1 MLEKDKGNSFLK
13 TYFLRK
19 IFIFGVFLSLLMITV
34 PGLAVLNPSFY
45 GMNQANMTLVG
56 DNNTLAKGDYL
67 YLFDTTTVVSD
78 NITGYTWN
86 VDVNPSGS
94 ISGPTT
100 SSKKNPVFGP
110 FTGAADLTVDLIVD
124 NDTGLQPPVKKEYYV
139 VDNYSHI
146 RPSYSVKADYR
157 NVSAEY
163 PKGTLTFNDTSAV
176 FGFPMNETVNWWWQT
191 TNDSGVSKNAS
202 ARNNFTVSLSGSSQY
217 SVNLTVKD
225 NKGNLASI
233 LGHVGIPPDDVGLVP
248 NIVAV
253 PMRGTVPL
261 NVSFIDLSMYYLPVR
276 DNLIWNWDFD
286 VEEVD
291 PETPH
296 TSSDQNPVH
305 EYIKPGTYY
314 VSFEISD
321 GFSRASTTIGPI
333 QVLSPSV
340 DFAVSPTR
348 GEIPFNVTVISQA
361 TGLNDTPLYEW
372 NFGNGTVITTDT
384 PSYVYT
390 YNPAIID
397 PTITKNYT
405 ISHRVF
411 SDGDVFAA
419 SNTQNVTIFAQNPPR
434 ARFTAYPR
442 DGQAPLNVSFI
453 DQSEGREPFR
463 YEWYFGDNTP
473 KVYEQNPIHVYNN
486 PGVYDVT
493 LMIRA
498 QNGNDIINQTDI
510 IRVTD
515 YPIPNVS
522 FSMAPIEG
530 YAPLKVSFID
540 QTCHRNCS
548 FRYLW
553 EFGDGNTSILKNPVW
568 EYVTPGSYTV
578 NLTVTDEWGVSGNTI
593 GGVDVKV
600 LDPNLRYG
608 LLVANFNALIT
619 RGIAPLEVHFIDES
633 TGKPI
638 GWKWDFGD
646 NTESYDQSPNHT
658 FTQPG
663 VYNVTLKVYNQTSDA
678 SKITKNEYITAIS
691 SKIDALFNYHYIN
704 NQKGRQIQFF
714 DRSKGVGINEWNWD
728 FGDGTFSTNQNPI
741 HLFSTS
747 GSFNVKLVVSN
758 GYCSGT
764 YTYVVNV

>member
-19 IFIFGVFLSLLMITV
+19 IFIFGVLLSLLMITV

-124 NDTGLQPPVKKEYYV
+124 NDTGLQPPVTKEYYV

-157 NVSAEY
+157 NVSTEY
-163 PKGTLTFNDTSAV
+163 PNGTLTFNDTSAV
-176 FGFPMNETVNWWWQT
+176 FGFPMNETVNWWWQA

-202 ARNNFTVSLSGSSQY
+202 ACDNFTVTLSGTSQY
-217 SVNLTVKD
+217 SLNLTVKD
-225 NKGNLASI
+225 NNGNLASI
-233 LGHVGIPPDDVGLVP
+233 LGHVGVPPDDVGLVP
-248 NIVAV
+248 NIIGV
-253 PMRGTVPL
+253 PMSGTVPL
-261 NVSFIDLSMYYLPVR
+261 NVSFIDLSMYYLPIR
-276 DNLIWNWDFD
+276 DNLKWNWDFD

-296 TSSDQNPVH
+296 TSSDQNPIH
-305 EYIKPGTYY
+305 AYTKPGTYY
-314 VSFEISD
+314 VSFDISD
-321 GFSRASTTIGPI
+321 NFSVAPITIGPI
-333 QVLSPSV
+333 DVFPKPIPSV

-411 SDGDVFAA
+411 SDGDVFTA
-419 SNTQNVTIFAQNPPR
+419 SNTQNVTVFAQNPPR

-442 DGQAPLNVSFI
+442 DGQAPMNVSFI
-453 DQSEGREPFR
+453 DQSEGREPFQ

-498 QNGNDIINQTDI
+498 QNGNDIINQTEYI
-510 IRVTD
+510 K
-515 YPIPNVS
+515 VS
-522 FSMAPIEG
+522 DHSAPIASFVPVPKSG
-530 YAPLKVSFID
+530 PTPLNVTFID
-540 QTCHRNCS
+540 TSVGNIVK
-548 FRYLW
+548 W
-553 EFGDGNTSILKNPVW
+553 DWNFGDGNISNEKDPSNIYKYGNYLPI
-568 EYVTPGSYTV
+568 
-578 NLTVTDEWGVSGNTI
+578 LTVTDKDGVTNTTV
-593 GGVDVKV
+593 GDVIRVYNPGDEYEKPIAMFSYTV
-600 LDPNLRYG
+600 GEDNL
-608 LLVANFNALIT
+608 ACFFT
-619 RGIAPLEVHFIDES
+619 DES
-633 TGKPI
+633 INVPTSR
-638 GWKWDFGD
+638 KWDFGD
-646 NTESYDQSPNHT
+646 GNISYDRNPVNYY
-658 FTQPG
+658 P
-663 VYNVTLKVYNQTSDA
+663 
-678 SKITKNEYITAIS
+678 
-691 SKIDALFNYHYIN
+691 LF
-704 NQKGRQIQFF
+704 
-714 DRSKGVGINEWNWD
+714 
-728 FGDGTFSTNQNPI
+728 
-741 HLFSTS
+741 
-747 GSFNVKLVVSN
+747 
-758 GYCSGT
+758 GT
-764 YTYVVNV
+764 YTVTLTVSNPAGANSTEQTIVLPAPAGDVTAGFTVSKTGTRTYKFTDSSTGPILAYYLSYGDGVIDTFKEGWTSYHTYSKMGYYTVSLKVTNGKNSNIVTKKFFVP